1 MNDERFMKHY
11 VKVVNATLTES
22 ILRNVNL
29 QANANFI
36 DDLVGELNAENESL
50 KLQIQEMGEQLKDI
64 ITQRDAKIGESQ
76 KSSEEAARIKNEVE
90 SVRHQLNHLE
100 TFRNQLIESQ
110 KLVAQKDLEI
120 EELKNKI
127 QDLQTPPPVTKRKK
141 IGASNVPVEVITPVD
156 TTIKDGG
163 TF

>member
-29 QANANFI
+29 QANANFV
-36 DDLVGELNAENESL
+36 DDLIGELNSENESL
-50 KLQIQEMGEQLKDI
+50 KAQIQEMGEQLRQI
-64 ITQRDAKIGESQ
+64 ITEKDVN
-76 KSSEEAARIKNEVE
+76 SEQAIKNKQEVE
-90 SVRHQLNHLE
+90 NVRQQLNHLE

-110 KLVAQKDLEI
+110 KLLKEKDLEI
-120 EELKNKI
+120 EELTKKLDN
-127 QDLQTPPPVTKRKK
+127 LQSPPVTKRKK
-141 IGASNVPVEVITPVD
+141 TGLLTMPVEVNTPVD

>member
-76 KSSEEAARIKNEVE
+76 KSSEESARIKNEVE

-100 TFRNQLIESQ
+100 TFRNQLMETQ
-110 KLVAQKDLEI
+110 KLVEQKDREI
-120 EELKNKI
+120 EELTKKLDN
-127 QDLQTPPPVTKRKK
+127 LQSPPVTKRKK
-141 IGASNVPVEVITPVD
+141 TGLLTTPVEVNTPVD

>member
-29 QANANFI
+29 QANANFV

-50 KLQIQEMGEQLKDI
+50 KLQIQEMGEQLKQI
-64 ITQRDAKIGESQ
+64 ITEKDVN
-76 KSSEEAARIKNEVE
+76 SEQAVKNKQEIE
-90 SVRHQLNHLE
+90 HVRHQLNHLE
-100 TFRNQLIESQ
+100 TFRNQLIETQ
-110 KLVAQKDLEI
+110 KLVEQKDREI
-120 EELKNKI
+120 EDLKNKI

-141 IGASNVPVEVITPVD
+141 TGSLNTPVDVETPVD

>member
-29 QANANFI
+29 QANANFV
-36 DDLVGELNAENESL
+36 DDLIGELNTENESI
-50 KLQIQEMGEQLKDI
+50 KLQIQEMGEQLRKV
-64 ITQRDAKIGESQ
+64 ITE
-76 KSSEEAARIKNEVE
+76 KSDVE
-90 SVRHQLNHLE
+90 SIKHQLTHLE
-100 TFRNQLIESQ
+100 TFRSQLVETQ
-110 KLVAQKDLEI
+110 KLVAEKDLEI
-120 EELKNKI
+120 KSLTKI
-127 QDLQTPPPVTKRKK
+127 LEDLQLPPVTKRKK
-141 IGASNVPVEVITPVD
+141 TGVLTTPVEVNTPVD